1 MGDAGSNSKMERSY
15 NTGAV
20 SGKRAGGLAGTAD
33 SGAQLSRVFNTG
45 SVTGTET
52 AGGIIGES
60 DTKIECAYN
69 SGDVNASD
77 AHAFSQG
84 NEIKKM
90 YSYNGGKIN
99 GSTVYSYYDNAGA
112 FHNNVTIADI
122 NNAFLTH
129 GDWYTGYKETGR
141 LPLLSTF
148 MSKLYM
154 PADVTVEY
162 DGKEHVL
169 FNLLGESKH
178 LLGTIKNKGTEAG
191 EYKSSLYSDQF
202 GYMIDRVNPIL
213 TITSPAPAPEPD
225 PGDDTQKA
233 MEAYYGVNGATY
245 MNGTNTDDINGDPA
259 LADGGNKA
267 VIDMAH
273 DVHKVNLSEEQII
286 QMTAGDKD
294 VTISSNKAGTVEEHI
309 EISDSNNGENP

>member
-1 MGDAGSNSKMERSY
+1 MA
-15 NTGAV
+15 
-20 SGKRAGGLAGTAD
+20 
-33 SGAQLSRVFNTG
+33 
-45 SVTGTET
+45 
-52 AGGIIGES
+52 
-60 DTKIECAYN
+60 
-69 SGDVNASD
+69 
-77 AHAFSQG
+77 
-84 NEIKKM
+84 
-90 YSYNGGKIN
+90 
-99 GSTVYSYYDNAGA
+99 
-112 FHNNVTIADI
+112 I
-122 NNAFLTH
+122 NNAFSTH
-129 GDWYTGYKETGR
+129 GNWYTGYTGR

-178 LLGTIKNKGTEAG
+178 LLGTIMNKGTEAG
-191 EYKSSLYSDQF
+191 EYKSNLYSDQF
-202 GYMIDRVNPIL
+202 GYIIDRVNPIL

-309 EISDSNNGENP
+309 EISDSNNGDNP